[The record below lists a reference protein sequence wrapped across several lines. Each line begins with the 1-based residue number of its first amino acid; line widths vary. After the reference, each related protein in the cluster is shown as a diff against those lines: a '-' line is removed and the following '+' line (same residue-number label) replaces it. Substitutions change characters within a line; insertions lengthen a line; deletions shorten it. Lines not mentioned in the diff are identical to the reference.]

1 MPLFVFSEEKS
12 TTPSSL
18 ANCTN
23 YPLDF
28 CAFRCCRHA
37 LRKSADIS
45 TFYRHSP
52 KMNRKRYHSQKSNQK
67 HTIIMKGVRRLH
79 WKGSRGCAP
88 CPRSANCL
96 PCRLVRYT
104 YNCGNQILGK
114 FSGSDLSMQILPSGV
129 RKHYEQQQNQNAQC
143 SIATQCYHSQAS
155 QI

>member
-1 MPLFVFSEEKS
+1 MTASPQKCSVSVSEGFFFSVVHFWHGAPVPFFVFSEEKS

-104 YNCGNQILGK
+104 YKGAA
-114 FSGSDLSMQILPSGV
+114 PSRTID
-129 RKHYEQQQNQNAQC
+129 RKEM
-143 SIATQCYHSQAS
+143 SK
-155 QI
+155 